1 MKKPVLKPAQTTRVK
16 SLRGIISA
24 PGDKSISHRALILG
38 ALSAGESR
46 IQGLLTASDIGSAAN
61 ALRQCGVDITITD
74 DGYCQIDGVGIGG
87 LAEPADI
94 LDLGNSGTAVRLL
107 MGVTASHPMQVILTG
122 DESLRKRPMKRIVDP
137 LSQMGATVSTAMH
150 GGLPAIVTG
159 TSSPVP
165 MTYQVPVA
173 SAQVKSA
180 ILLAGL
186 NAPGK
191 TTVIE
196 NIPTRDHTEN
206 MLKLFGAKVEV
217 VVIEGKT
224 HVTIEGQPELYAQQ
238 IVIPGDPSSASF
250 PLVAGLIT
258 PDSVVTVKGVGMNER
273 RTGLYKTL
281 CEMGADILIE
291 PGPEVCGEPVA
302 TVTASSSS
310 LKGIEVPASRA
321 PSMIDEYPI
330 LAVAAACASG
340 KTVMQGLGEL
350 RVKESNR
357 LQAIIEGLHKCGVNA
372 SSRGDDLTINGCD
385 GVVPGGDGTII
396 TDKDHRIA
404 MAFLTLGL
412 CSKESVTVDDIS
424 MIGSSYPQFIPDMN
438 LLGAKINFAS

>member
-1 MKKPVLKPAQTTRVK
+1 
-16 SLRGIISA
+16 
-24 PGDKSISHRALILG
+24 
-38 ALSAGESR
+38 
-46 IQGLLTASDIGSAAN
+46 
-61 ALRQCGVDITITD
+61 
-74 DGYCQIDGVGIGG
+74 
-87 LAEPADI
+87 
-94 LDLGNSGTAVRLL
+94 
-107 MGVTASHPMQVILTG
+107 
-122 DESLRKRPMKRIVDP
+122 
-137 LSQMGATVSTAMH
+137 
-150 GGLPAIVTG
+150 
-159 TSSPVP
+159 
-165 MTYQVPVA
+165 
-173 SAQVKSA
+173 
-180 ILLAGL
+180 
-186 NAPGK
+186 
-191 TTVIE
+191 
-196 NIPTRDHTEN
+196 
-206 MLKLFGAKVEV
+206 
-217 VVIEGKT
+217 
-224 HVTIEGQPELYAQQ
+224 
-238 IVIPGDPSSASF
+238 
-250 PLVAGLIT
+250 
-258 PDSVVTVKGVGMNER
+258 MNER

-385 GVVPGGDGTII
+385 GVVPGGAGTII

>member
-1 MKKPVLKPAQTTRVK
+1 M
-16 SLRGIISA
+16 
-24 PGDKSISHRALILG
+24 
-38 ALSAGESR
+38 
-46 IQGLLTASDIGSAAN
+46 
-61 ALRQCGVDITITD
+61 
-74 DGYCQIDGVGIGG
+74 
-87 LAEPADI
+87 
-94 LDLGNSGTAVRLL
+94 
-107 MGVTASHPMQVILTG
+107 
-122 DESLRKRPMKRIVDP
+122 
-137 LSQMGATVSTAMH
+137 
-150 GGLPAIVTG
+150 
-159 TSSPVP
+159 
-165 MTYQVPVA
+165 
-173 SAQVKSA
+173 
-180 ILLAGL
+180 
-186 NAPGK
+186 
-191 TTVIE
+191 
-196 NIPTRDHTEN
+196 
-206 MLKLFGAKVEV
+206 
-217 VVIEGKT
+217 
-224 HVTIEGQPELYAQQ
+224 
-238 IVIPGDPSSASF
+238 
-250 PLVAGLIT
+250 AGLIT